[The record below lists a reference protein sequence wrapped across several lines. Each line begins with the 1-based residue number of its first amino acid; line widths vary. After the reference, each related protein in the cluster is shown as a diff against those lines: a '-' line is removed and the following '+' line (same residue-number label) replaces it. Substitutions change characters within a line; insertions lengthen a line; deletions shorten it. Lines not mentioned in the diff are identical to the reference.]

1 MKDLK
6 DRSALQLN
14 TRTALKGSSSSSNS
28 STSKRTKWNVP
39 ITDFAR
45 LTHNPIRAIVEGLK
59 IVPNP
64 DKQLIALSIGK

>member
-14 TRTALKGSSSSSNS
+14 TRTALKGSSSSS

>member
-6 DRSALQLN
+6 DLSELQLKSHQ
-14 TRTALKGSSSSSNS
+14 AIKS
-28 STSKRTKWNVP
+28 SKRTKWNVP
-39 ITDFAR
+39 ISDFAR
-45 LTHNPIRAIVEGLK
+45 LTHNPIRAVVEGLK